1 MYLDDK
7 IGNDPPILGM
17 HPGPVSVEDPCDPDL
32 DPGPLVVGVG
42 QGLRHPL
49 ALVVA
54 GPGADR
60 VDIPPVGLGLG
71 MNIRVTIHLESQLT
85 VDDHY
90 HSHGTMRCITSLVEA
105 MRILA
110 LVLLARPS
118 MLRVPTVLVLMVLTG
133 LYM

>member
-1 MYLDDK
+1 MYLDDE

-54 GPGADR
+54 GPGANG

-71 MNIRVTIHLESQLT
+71 MNIRVLRAGSHL
-85 VDDHY
+85 
-90 HSHGTMRCITSLVEA
+90 HGA
-105 MRILA
+105 YLA
-110 LVLLARPS
+110 TKRKRGATAVYL
-118 MLRVPTVLVLMVLTG
+118 
-133 LYM
+133 